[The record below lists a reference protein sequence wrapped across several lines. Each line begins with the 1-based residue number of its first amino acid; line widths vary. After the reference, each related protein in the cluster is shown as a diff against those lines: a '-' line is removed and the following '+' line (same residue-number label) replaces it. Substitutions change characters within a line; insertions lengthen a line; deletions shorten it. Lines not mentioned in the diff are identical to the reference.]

1 MGKGALR
8 WFSASVLSLAIVAA
22 GVGPGLATA
31 VLPGPTGDGAVLAP
45 GTVYPELN
53 DDTEARLIALDN
65 AFITRRTAGDTQL
78 SVEQAGEKR
87 AQAAADAEAISKRP
101 KTSNGTPITFNAPWT
116 AQGPSPILQ
125 IQRSD
130 FALTAE
136 SGRIGALAIRKN
148 GEFIL
153 GAAQGGIWTMTPSV
167 DANGNT
173 YGIWVNRTD
182 NLPSLSTGALAIAPS
197 NDLVVYDGTGEGAL
211 SGDSYFG
218 NGILKSVDG
227 GTTWAHVSGDFFAGV
242 SIARLAVDPKNAN
255 HLYAAVL
262 RGRGGDKRT
271 SPPVHSAFGIW
282 ESTDG
287 AKTWTLLMA
296 APNGSL
302 GATELR
308 MDPQNSKILYSSFW
322 GDKIYKSTDGGKH
335 WTPIMNGLPTNADFA
350 AGLTRFNIGLSHPA
364 GQSAVLY
371 TGFDWVNTAGVHQA
385 AQVFKSTD
393 QGATWVATGTGTGDN
408 SILNYC
414 ATAGSQCFYDN
425 VVEVDP
431 NNPNIVFL
439 GGSFGYN
446 LSPQSGGIFRSDD
459 GGATWKNLGWDQHPD
474 FHALAFDPNNS
485 AKVLIGSDGGVWY
498 STDRGGRPNASDPLN
513 ANTWQDL
520 NGNPDLT
527 SNGLAITQFSSIAN
541 NPTRTVRFWGGT
553 QDNGTLRKIAGV
565 PQWYDMTSGDGG
577 QAVVD
582 PTDWRY
588 IYGEYPGISPYRI
601 TDGGLN
607 FFNNPPIVNGINTN
621 DRSDFYAPLVLNQI
635 NPNQLYL
642 GSYRLYRTDNAKAP
656 AAGDVLWKAISPDL
670 TSGCPGAAPNGAR
683 ACVLS
688 AIGVGGGTAV
698 YTGSLDGFVY
708 LSPDAQ
714 VSAKPTWVK
723 LGSSGENGNQD
734 GQHSDTKLPQ
744 RPVSQI
750 AVDRSNYRIA
760 YISYAG
766 FNAATPKRPGHV
778 FATKDGGQSFKDITG
793 NLPDSPV
800 NSLVLDPSYPNTLY
814 AGTDVG
820 PFVTY
825 NGGRN
830 WYALGTGFPT
840 VSINQIQFD
849 TFHRVIAAGTHGR
862 SAYSIQD
869 SNAAPALVLTKT
881 DAGTPV
887 GPGSMVDYT
896 ITIHNIGNADAT
908 GVKLTDPIPANTKF
922 VSADSGGTY
931 SDGKVTW
938 SALSVLKS
946 VPAVGVTNPVP
957 TTNGGSTTVHLRV
970 QINANL
976 RASVKSIVN
985 DGFKVTSAQG
995 VSASGS
1001 PTTTP
1006 IAPANAVSV
1015 TPATQT
1021 DGARDGQSVSYQI
1034 TITNLGFKTDSYN
1047 LSSTGGTF
1055 AVSFFDPT
1063 CTTAITTTPS
1073 LTAGMSTNVCV
1084 KVMVPSAAANG
1095 TTSVATVIATSVG
1108 NPAVSAS
1115 ATIKTIAVAVATLVV
1130 DDDSFVPATSKNV
1143 DVNSFYTAALAS
1155 NGIQFSLWDLGVD
1168 KNLPLNY
1175 LKSFTNVV
1183 WFTGNSYP
1191 NPITLYEPKLQAF
1204 LDNGGR
1210 LFMSGQDLLD
1220 QTGGTTSFVKNY
1232 LHVNWVDATMND
1244 IPTANVN
1251 GAAGTIAAG
1260 AGKVPIDSTLLGN
1273 TFMDEIGVNPGA
1285 TPIFT
1290 DDSAKPDGLSFKG
1303 TYRVVFLSFPFEE
1316 YGTAAQRAT
1325 FVGNVFTFFTTP

>member
-8 WFSASVLSLAIVAA
+8 WFSASVLGLAMVAA
-22 GVGPGLATA
+22 SIGPGYATA
-31 VLPGPTGDGAVLAP
+31 AVPSPTGDGAFLIP
-45 GTVYPELN
+45 GTPYPELN

-65 AFITRRTAGDTQL
+65 AFTTRRTAGDTQL
-78 SVEQAGEKR
+78 SVEQAGEQR
-87 AQAAADAEAISKRP
+87 AQAATDAEAISKTP
-101 KTSNGTPITFNAPWT
+101 KTSNGAPITFNAPWT

-125 IQRSD
+125 FQRSD

-167 DANGNT
+167 DAHGNT
-173 YGIWVNRTD
+173 FGIWVNRTD
-182 NLPSLSTGALAIAPS
+182 NLPSLSTGALAVAPS

-227 GTTWAHVSGDFFAGV
+227 GTTWSHVSGDFFAGV
-242 SIARLAVDPKNAN
+242 SIARLAVDPNNAN

-282 ESTDG
+282 ESKDG
-287 AKTWTLLMA
+287 AKTWELLMG

-322 GDKIYKSTDGGKH
+322 GDKIYKSTDAGET

-371 TGFDWVNTAGVHQA
+371 TGFDYVNTAGVHQA
-385 AQVFKSTD
+385 ARVFKSTD

-485 AKVLIGSDGGVWY
+485 AHVLLGSDGGVWY
-498 STDRGGRPNASDPLN
+498 STDRGGRPNATDPLSN
-513 ANTWQDL
+513 NTWQDL
-520 NGNPDLT
+520 NGNPDGS

-553 QDNGTLRKIAGV
+553 QDNGTLRHIAGTS
-565 PQWYDMTSGDGG
+565 QWYDMTSGDGG

-588 IYGEYPGISPYRI
+588 IYGEYFGISPYRI
-601 TDGGLN
+601 SDGGGA

-621 DRSDFYAPLVLNQI
+621 DRSDFYAPLVLNQV

-656 AAGDVLWKAISPDL
+656 SAGDVLWHAISPDL

-714 VSAKPTWVK
+714 VSANPTWLK
-723 LGSSGENGNQD
+723 LGSSGENGNND

-760 YISYAG
+760 YVSYAG

-778 FATKDGGQSFKDITG
+778 FATKDGGQSFRDITG

-862 SAYSIQD
+862 SAFSIQD
-869 SNAAPALVLTKT
+869 SNTAPALVLTKT
-881 DAGTPV
+881 DAGIPV
-887 GPGSMVDYT
+887 GPGSFLDYT

-908 GVKLTDPIPANTKF
+908 GVTLTDPIPANTKF

-931 SDGKVTW
+931 SHGKVTW
-938 SALSVLKS
+938 SGLSVLKS
-946 VPAVGVTNPVP
+946 VPTPGVTNAVP

-1006 IAPANAVSV
+1006 IAPANGVSIA
-1015 TPATQT
+1015 PATQT
-1021 DGARDGQSVSYQI
+1021 DGARAGQSVNYTV
-1034 TITNLGFKTDSYN
+1034 TITNLGFKTDSYT

-1055 AVSFFDPT
+1055 PVTFFASN
-1063 CTTAITTTPS
+1063 CTTPLTTTPS
-1073 LTAGMSTNVCV
+1073 VPAGASTNVCV
-1084 KVMVPSAAANG
+1084 TVAIPSTATNG
-1095 TTSVATVIATSVG
+1095 QTSTATITATSVG
-1108 NPAVSAS
+1108 NPTVSAS
-1115 ATIKTIAVAVATLVV
+1115 ATITTIAVTVNTLLV
-1130 DDDSFVPATSKNV
+1130 DEDGNSPDT
-1143 DVNSFYTAALAS
+1143 NSFYTAALTSAGVS
-1155 NGIQFSLWDLGVD
+1155 FSTWDLNAD
-1168 KNLPLNY
+1168 PNIPQHYMQAFKNI
-1175 LKSFTNVV
+1175 V
-1183 WFTGNSYP
+1183 WFTGNSFP
-1191 NPITLYEPKLQAF
+1191 NPISLYEPKLKAF

-1210 LFMSGQDLLD
+1210 LFLSGQDILD
-1220 QTGGTTSFVKNY
+1220 QTGGTTAFVANY
-1232 LHVNWVDATMND
+1232 LHVTWDGSETQND
-1244 IPTANVN
+1244 QKTLNVHEVTGSITAGV
-1251 GAAGTIAAG
+1251 GS
-1260 AGKVPIDSTLLGN
+1260 VPLNSSVLGN
-1273 TFMDEIGVNPGA
+1273 TFMDEITPNGTA

-1290 DDSAKPDGLSFKG
+1290 DDAAKTDGLSFSG
-1303 TYRVVFLSFPFEE
+1303 TYKVVFLPFAFEE
-1316 YGTAAQRAT
+1316 YGTAAQKADLMTR
-1325 FVGNVFTFFTTP
+1325 VMTFFGP